1 MIGNKDNME
10 KKEIHTLIYFL
21 THNKSLSKAQQSKRD
36 ALIARD
42 YSSNLVE
49 IGDIP
54 KVESITRDRIE
65 KIRLTNRDN
74 TKVDFRNK
82 YISPKYLQLF
92 LKEFNQDEI
101 LKYTCHEI
109 DTDETAREICEMCE
123 TEEYSVK
130 KHSELIAKAFEN
142 LNKKLIN
149 KKIFKDPKMYALI
162 SVYLTGI
169 TSNGQKQWSSL
180 NIDTNWSCSEL
191 FDWGERNPGIIPS
204 PGRNIARKQRNPG
217 YELPHALLSN
227 LTGTRIL
234 SFRELVLYFK
244 SLFHIRRDNSLKDI
258 LCYIN
263 ETEKYKDKNIS
274 ISFSDSDFK
283 NNIELFADVDKLV
296 QAYKHIIELCKDC
309 HKNEENINVELS
321 FYERD
326 GYIYFCIHDLD
337 SVYGKNLAAATTRI
351 GERQKPIIKN
361 QINGLCDLLIEA
373 DFDNKE
379 FARITLWGEN
389 SNLLTDNPN
398 ILVEKLEKCH
408 GVKYILRFPR
418 I

>member
-1 MIGNKDNME
+1 ME
-10 KKEIHTLIYFL
+10 EKEIHTLIYFL

-54 KVESITRDRIE
+54 QVESITRDRIE
-65 KIRLTNRDN
+65 KKRLTNRDS
-74 TKVDFRNK
+74 TKADFRNK

-130 KHSELIAKAFEN
+130 KHSELISKAFEN

-180 NIDTNWSCSEL
+180 NIDTNWACSEL
-191 FDWGERNPGIIPS
+191 FDWGERNSGIIPS

-217 YELPHALLSN
+217 YELPQALLSN

-234 SFRELVLYFK
+234 SFRELVL
-244 SLFHIRRDNSLKDI
+244 
-258 LCYIN
+258 
-263 ETEKYKDKNIS
+263 
-274 ISFSDSDFK
+274 
-283 NNIELFADVDKLV
+283 
-296 QAYKHIIELCKDC
+296 
-309 HKNEENINVELS
+309 
-321 FYERD
+321 
-326 GYIYFCIHDLD
+326 
-337 SVYGKNLAAATTRI
+337 
-351 GERQKPIIKN
+351 
-361 QINGLCDLLIEA
+361 
-373 DFDNKE
+373 
-379 FARITLWGEN
+379 
-389 SNLLTDNPN
+389 
-398 ILVEKLEKCH
+398 
-408 GVKYILRFPR
+408 
-418 I
+418 